1 MLLTTSPDVFEVG
14 RINASEQTIAYIRS
28 IFKDYMR
35 AENMPTNMSVT
46 LLYAEARESYSFEK
60 YQKLGD
66 WIFFSK
72 TVLPGHLV
80 NASEKYYIALAQNSY
95 YKCYLLTKRQWKL
108 FEEMADNFEYLSGAI
123 SL

>member
-1 MLLTTSPDVFEVG
+1 MLLMTSSDVFEVDH
-14 RINASEQTIAYIRS
+14 ISASEPAKAYIRS
-28 IFKDYMR
+28 IFKDYIK

-80 NASEKYYIALAQNSY
+80 NASDEYYIALAQNSY
-95 YKCYLLTKRQWKL
+95 YNCYLLTKRQWKL